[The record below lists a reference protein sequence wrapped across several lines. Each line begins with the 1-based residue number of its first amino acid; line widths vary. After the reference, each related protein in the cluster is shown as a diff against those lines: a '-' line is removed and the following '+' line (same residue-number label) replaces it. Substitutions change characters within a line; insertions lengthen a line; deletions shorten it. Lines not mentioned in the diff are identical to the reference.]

1 MPTPTDREAI
11 SDVANPLG
19 LDGIEFIEYATTRP
33 QALGQVLEMMGFKP
47 IARHR
52 SREVLLYRQGTM
64 NVVINAHVGTERPR
78 SVAPNETPAIAAVA
92 LRVRDAAAAYKRALD
107 RGAWA
112 VPTHVEVM
120 ELNIP
125 AIHGVGASRIYFV
138 DRYREFSIYDVDFVP
153 IPTVERSPQALADMH
168 WFGLV
173 QYIGNDRME
182 DWTEFYREL
191 FGFDVLPDDERF
203 GILPKGRIL
212 RSPCRSFYLQLIEP
226 DPSVVDVEGDES
238 LARIGL
244 GAPDVAAAARA
255 LRARGVEFVESSGAA
270 HRIARRADQE
280 LARRADVRAGAQRTG
295 CAMTQHSGFIDDFGM
310 DTITLSGSLPDK
322 LRAMRDAGFSQVML
336 KASDLVAHP
345 EGVHDAVR
353 AVQRSGLRVTGF
365 QVLRDFEGLAGH
377 LHDYKVDIAK
387 SMLEMA
393 RAVGAPLLLAC
404 SSTSTHATQDVD
416 ALARDLRKLAM
427 LAVPLG
433 LKIAYE
439 GLSWGRTIN
448 EFTTAWEVVSRAD
461 APNLGLGIDSF
472 HILAAKT
479 PLDEIDTLDPD
490 KIFLVQLADFMWHEV
505 RSFEERIA
513 TARHFRVF
521 PGEGVHSAQVAELVL
536 RLDALGYRGDYSFE
550 VFNDDYQQVPP
561 ATVAQRARR
570 SAVWLG
576 EEVLRRSVP
585 LPGAMRLK
593 GRAAPAAS

>member
-1 MPTPTDREAI
+1 
-11 SDVANPLG
+11 
-19 LDGIEFIEYATTRP
+19 
-33 QALGQVLEMMGFKP
+33 
-47 IARHR
+47 
-52 SREVLLYRQGTM
+52 
-64 NVVINAHVGTERPR
+64 
-78 SVAPNETPAIAAVA
+78 
-92 LRVRDAAAAYKRALD
+92 
-107 RGAWA
+107 
-112 VPTHVEVM
+112 
-120 ELNIP
+120 
-125 AIHGVGASRIYFV
+125 
-138 DRYREFSIYDVDFVP
+138 
-153 IPTVERSPQALADMH
+153 
-168 WFGLV
+168 
-173 QYIGNDRME
+173 
-182 DWTEFYREL
+182 
-191 FGFDVLPDDERF
+191 
-203 GILPKGRIL
+203 
-212 RSPCRSFYLQLIEP
+212 
-226 DPSVVDVEGDES
+226 
-238 LARIGL
+238 
-244 GAPDVAAAARA
+244 
-255 LRARGVEFVESSGAA
+255 
-270 HRIARRADQE
+270 
-280 LARRADVRAGAQRTG
+280 
-295 CAMTQHSGFIDDFGM
+295 MTQQSGFIDDFGM

-393 RAVGAPLLLAC
+393 RAVGAPVLLAC

-479 PLDEIDTLDPD
+479 PLDELDTLDPD

-550 VFNDDYQQVPP
+550 VFNDDYQQIPP